1 LRKLEVDNLIIC
13 VRHIQILRLKVKYLT
28 NYIGFREA
36 VYYRIVSKYKG
47 ENDGYKLSNVI

>member
-28 NYIGFREA
+28 NYIGFREV